1 MSHILRCTTD
11 DNLFFPDMWYV
22 IRTHNNFKKSATI
35 SRQQL
40 KGTPSTKPR
49 QPSTHNI
56 MVYINS
62 DGNVGNTRQRR
73 KWYDI
78 TIVRDFIAGI
88 FDFVGLFFRTLT
100 SSPATLESERVSQC
114 YMHNIERCY
123 EGVNVC
129 FLHLLFFSWSL
140 IIIITS
146 GFWGLYISTNGIQQ
160 MHILLYHCNR
170 TNECIL

>member
-1 MSHILRCTTD
+1 
-11 DNLFFPDMWYV
+11 
-22 IRTHNNFKKSATI
+22 
-35 SRQQL
+35 
-40 KGTPSTKPR
+40 
-49 QPSTHNI
+49 

-114 YMHNIERCY
+114 YMHIERCN

-129 FLHLLFFSWSL
+129 FCIFYSSH
-140 IIIITS
+140 
-146 GFWGLYISTNGIQQ
+146 GL
-160 MHILLYHCNR
+160 
-170 TNECIL
+170 